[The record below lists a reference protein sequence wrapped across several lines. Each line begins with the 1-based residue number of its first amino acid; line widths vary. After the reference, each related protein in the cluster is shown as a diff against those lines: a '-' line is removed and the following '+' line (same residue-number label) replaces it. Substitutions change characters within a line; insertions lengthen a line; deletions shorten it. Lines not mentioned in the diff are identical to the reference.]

1 MVRLGAERT
10 GNEVR
15 RISIK
20 QLIKQFDLHLLGSIA
35 FIIIIIIII
44 IFNFARLANACHGR
58 QSLVQQC
65 ASVGVFKL
73 YLQ

>member
-35 FIIIIIIII
+35 FIIIIIIF
-44 IFNFARLANACHGR
+44 FNFARLANACHGR

>member
-20 QLIKQFDLHLLGSIA
+20 QLTKQFDLHLLGSIA
-35 FIIIIIIII
+35 FIIIII

-58 QSLVQQC
+58 QSWVQQC

>member
-35 FIIIIIIII
+35 FIIIIII
-44 IFNFARLANACHGR
+44 FNFARLANACHGR

>member
-20 QLIKQFDLHLLGSIA
+20 QLTKQFDLHLLGSIA
-35 FIIIIIIII
+35 FIIIIII

>member
-20 QLIKQFDLHLLGSIA
+20 QLTKQFDLHLLGSIA
-35 FIIIIIIII
+35 FIIIII